1 MNSRGEGV
9 PDERGK
15 PEAAGERE
23 AKARTEPAVLLQRL
37 VENQVLMPSERVLCY
52 GCGRGADVAWLRMRR
67 FKSVTGYDPY
77 PPFGYA
83 TEPTGYFDV
92 VQCIYLMRR
101 LKTDKNRRETVRKA
115 FQFVR
120 PGGRLIIISRNWV
133 RLAAEVGEN
142 TRDGAIAS
150 LSRFLDGCDVAE
162 VETPVFSPDD
172 REVCLVA
179 RRAGMHEP
187 QYPYDWVDQPEQLAA
202 ACTEVARHAVAGLDV
217 ETTLDEP
224 RTLCTVQ
231 LGVHGRTFIIDALA
245 LHDLSPLK
253 AVMEDPHI
261 EKVIHNASFEEQ
273 MLGGRGIRIR
283 NIFDTLDASRKKH
296 RKGVAGGHKLNEV
309 CERELQVYLDKAL
322 QTSDWTQRPLTREQL
337 AYAALDAEV
346 LLALY
351 DVFHPPAPPETM
363 PLF

>member
-1 MNSRGEGV
+1 MRSMGGDVADTEGR
-9 PDERGK
+9 PKTAEDHKG
-15 PEAAGERE
+15 
-23 AKARTEPAVLLQRL
+23 KARTEPAVLLQRL
-37 VENQVLMPSERVLCY
+37 VERQVIMPPERILCY

-83 TEPTGYFDV
+83 SEPTGHFDV

-101 LKTDKNRRETVRKA
+101 LKTDANRRETIQKA
-115 FQFVR
+115 FLLVR
-120 PGGRLIIISRNWV
+120 PGGRFVIISRNWM
-133 RLAAEVGEN
+133 RLAAEVGESSH
-142 TRDGAIAS
+142 DGAIAY
-150 LSRFLDGCDVAE
+150 LSRFFDGCDVAH
-162 VETPVFSPDD
+162 VETPVFSPDE
-172 REVCLVA
+172 REICLIA

-187 QYPYDWVDQPEQLAA
+187 QYPYAWVADPEHLAV
-202 ACTEVARHAVAGLDV
+202 ACAEVSRHAVVGLDV

-231 LGVHGRTFIIDALA
+231 LGVRGKTFIFDALA
-245 LHDLSPLK
+245 LADLSPLK
-253 AVMEDPHI
+253 AVMEDDRI

-296 RKGVAGGHKLNEV
+296 RKGVGGGHKLNEV
-309 CERELQVYLDKAL
+309 CERELQVYLDKAY
-322 QTSDWTQRPLTREQL
+322 QTSDWTQRPLTPEQL